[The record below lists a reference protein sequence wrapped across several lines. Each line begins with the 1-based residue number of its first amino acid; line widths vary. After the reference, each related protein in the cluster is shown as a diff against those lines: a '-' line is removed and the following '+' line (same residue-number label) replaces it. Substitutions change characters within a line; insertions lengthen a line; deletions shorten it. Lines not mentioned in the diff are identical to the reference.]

1 MIIYNPTNTFI
12 KERIEEAEE
21 ILKQIPTKYC
31 FITGSFLYKEKYKDI
46 DVFVISR
53 SKKKITV
60 TNSKVKMT
68 IIDFSDVYSLFYPY
82 TSNSCVAQNILPMR
96 PLKVTLA
103 DYWHVI
109 NEAVPTILN
118 EKNKLQKEIRFLVL
132 YSEYFKSKE
141 VLDTEKLTEKISQF
155 QDYKAVLKYI
165 NKEVPEIIG
174 QNNKESYIKRFFY
187 TQAGFYKDLLDYK
200 AQHFLYSLVHSITR
214 GMSNSRC

>member
-60 TNSKVKMT
+60 KNSKVKMT
-68 IIDFSDVYSLFYPY
+68 IIDFNDLYSLFYH
-82 TSNSCVAQNILPMR
+82 SISKSCVAKNILPTR